1 MKNYTKDFRSFSI
14 NEGWDTV
21 NMGGRSVNV
30 IGMAPRSRSPRF
42 YVVLVDWDPQYAF
55 TSEMEASNFALM
67 AAEEIHGA
75 EAAELAEDM
84 GITDREDYE
93 DLLWDEFCMNGDR
106 ISMEQTDPKGMLQI
120 AGGEEELM
128 DLLVRS
134 WTIDDQTREEIYA
147 EATGM

>member
-1 MKNYTKDFRSFSI
+1 MKNYLRDFRSFSI
-14 NEGWDTV
+14 RESWDTV

-30 IGMAPRSRSPRF
+30 IGMAPRPRRSRL

-55 TSEMEASNFALM
+55 TSEMEASNFALR
-67 AAEEIHGA
+67 AAEEIHGP

-106 ISMEQTDPKGMLQI
+106 IAIEETDPKGMLEI
-120 AGGEEELM
+120 AGGEDELM
-128 DLLVRS
+128 ALLTRS
-134 WTIDDQTREEIYA
+134 RTIDDQTRQEIYA